1 MNESTGKQTDNCD
14 ELQKAKDLYD
24 KVKRITE
31 KGRDARV
38 KRKNQGKLYHKKKKQ
53 NKPKS
58 KNASGTPAHCGRGP
72 ERPRR
77 LSYHSGN
84 LHTPFGD

>member
-1 MNESTGKQTDNCD
+1 MGDTLEKQTDDCD

-38 KRKNQGKLYHKKKKQ
+38 KRKKDGKLYVYEEKLQ
-53 NKPKS
+53 L
-58 KNASGTPAHCGRGP
+58 A
-72 ERPRR
+72 E
-77 LSYHSGN
+77 
-84 LHTPFGD
+84 

>member
-31 KGRDARV
+31 KGRDVRV
-38 KRKNQGKLYHKKKKQ
+38 KRKKDGKLYVYEEKLQ
-53 NKPKS
+53 L
-58 KNASGTPAHCGRGP
+58 A
-72 ERPRR
+72 E
-77 LSYHSGN
+77 
-84 LHTPFGD
+84 

>member
-1 MNESTGKQTDNCD
+1 MDDSNGKKADNCN

-38 KRKNQGKLYHKKKKQ
+38 KRKKDGKLYVYEEKLQ
-53 NKPKS
+53 L
-58 KNASGTPAHCGRGP
+58 A
-72 ERPRR
+72 E
-77 LSYHSGN
+77 
-84 LHTPFGD
+84 